1 MMVSMRKA
9 LANAAL
15 AATLLAGLG
24 TSWGAFL
31 AATAPSNYGR
41 VYTFQDWAIAC
52 DNTRRCEA
60 AGYQTDDDAGEP
72 VAIFLS
78 REAGPQGRIEAK
90 VTFAETA
97 GAPLTLTVGKL
108 KLTDIEED
116 KALTASQTT
125 QLLPWLVKG
134 REVNLSDGKRAWTV
148 SLAGAAAALLKMD
161 DLQGR
166 VDTPGA
172 IVRKGKQPESSVP
185 PAVPAPVVK
194 AIALPPEQARD
205 AVLLKPILAAIKNPD
220 FCEDAEFGREHAS
233 QAQLTRLSATKVLVT
248 TTCWLA
254 AYQDGS
260 GAWIADDKPP
270 YSPVKVRWPAADGT
284 TDSEPTFLDIDPNG
298 HAYSSH
304 KGRGIGDCIFTTEWG
319 WTGDSFALVST
330 TSAGLCKG
338 FAGGLQL
345 RLWTTRG
352 ASAKALKPA
361 KASPR

>member
-1 MMVSMRKA
+1 MMAGMRKA
-9 LANAAL
+9 LTRAAL
-15 AATLLAGLG
+15 AAALLAGSG
-24 TSWGAFL
+24 ASWSAFL

-41 VYTFQDWAIAC
+41 IYTYQDWAVAC
-52 DNTRRCEA
+52 DNTHRCEA

-90 VTFAETA
+90 VTFAEAA
-97 GAPLTLTVGKL
+97 GAPLTLAVGKL
-108 KLTDIEED
+108 KITDIEED
-116 KALTASQTT
+116 KPLTASQTA

-134 REVNLSDGKRAWTV
+134 RDVKLSDGTRTWTV

-185 PAVPAPVVK
+185 PAVPAPMVK
-194 AIALPPEQARD
+194 PIALPPEQPRD
-205 AVLLKPILAAIKNPD
+205 ANLLKPILAAIKNPD
-220 FCEDAEFGREHAS
+220 FCEDPEFGREHAA

-248 TTCWLA
+248 TTCWQG

-260 GAWIADDKPP
+260 GAWLADDKPP
-270 YSPVKVRWPAADGT
+270 YSPVKVRWPAADGST
-284 TDSEPTFLDIDPNG
+284 ESEPTFLDIDPNG

-319 WTGDSFALVST
+319 WTGDGFALVST

-352 ASAKALKPA
+352 AATKAAKTGK
-361 KASPR
+361 SR